1 MPDFDAPGHQFKI
14 EWTDPGATEGPEIQ
28 IGRYS
33 PTPAANDAAG
43 VLRFMANDA
52 SGNAQTYVKFRS
64 IIDDPTDGSEDGSLE
79 FTVARGGALVEA
91 FRAEGIRAA
100 LILST
105 FSLFTSGKTVSN
117 LDAAGAE
124 LLPDGK
130 VIICRDGGT
139 ASGHQSEVDHRQPG
153 RVQLQWHF
161 GGSD

>member
-1 MPDFDAPGHQFKI
+1 MATYVDKFNQLLTEVSAIGGNDLNGNALIIDADGDTYLQASSDDITVLTAGGIPFAYFDAPGHQFKI

-64 IIDDPTDGSEDGSLE
+64 IIDDPTYGSEDGSLE

-91 FRAEGIRAA
+91 FRPRAFA
-100 LILST
+100 R
-105 FSLFTSGKTVSN
+105 
-117 LDAAGAE
+117 
-124 LLPDGK
+124 P
-130 VIICRDGGT
+130 
-139 ASGHQSEVDHRQPG
+139 
-153 RVQLQWHF
+153 
-161 GGSD
+161 